1 VEYSSHII
9 NSQKQYS
16 MVLLFSNKMS
26 VVAILTSSAFVVVGS
41 LLLLPVAVT
50 GQQGEASIFPDQLP
64 FIGDLISNAFPT
76 WCIDEDERRVYDI
89 DTCEDGGTRSS
100 INGRFTPLYFS
111 KQFSGMDPA
120 LGGYP
125 TDIDIQYAF
134 YYAAP
139 FLGQACAGTPHHCT
153 EDFDGGEENCGSCP
167 KVKTDD
173 DSGPNGPGHIPPH
186 IALAALT
193 RLVDDCTVIM

>member
-1 VEYSSHII
+1 VEHSHHK
-9 NSQKQYS
+9 SQET

-26 VVAILTSSAFVVVGS
+26 VVAILTSAFVVVG
-41 LLLLPVAVT
+41 LLLPVVVT
-50 GQQGEASIFPDQLP
+50 VAGQQGDEVSIIFPDQLP
-64 FIGDLISNAFPT
+64 PIGDLISDAFPT
-76 WCIDEDERRVYDI
+76 WCIDEDERRVVDI
-89 DTCEDGGTRSS
+89 DTCKDGS
-100 INGRFTPLYFS
+100 INGKFTPLYFT

-153 EDFDGGEENCGSCP
+153 EDFDGTTENCGSCP
-167 KVKTDD
+167 KVKTDDD

-193 RLVDDCTVIM
+193 RLVLM

>member
-1 VEYSSHII
+1 
-9 NSQKQYS
+9 
-16 MVLLFSNKMS
+16 MVVLFSNKMS
-26 VVAILTSSAFVVVGS
+26 VDAILTSSAFVVVGS
-41 LLLLPVAVT
+41 LLLLPVAAVT
-50 GQQGEASIFPDQLP
+50 GQQHSREASIFPDQLP

-76 WCIDEDERRVYDI
+76 WCIDEDERRIYDI
-89 DTCEDGGTRSS
+89 EICDEDGTGSS
-100 INGRFTPLYFS
+100 INGRFTPLYFT
-111 KQFSGMDPA
+111 KQFSGMDPD

-134 YYAAP
+134 YYGAP

-153 EDFDGGEENCGSCP
+153 EDFDGGEVNCGSCP
-167 KVKTDD
+167 KVKTED

-193 RLVDDCTVIM
+193 RLVDDVL

>member
-1 VEYSSHII
+1 
-9 NSQKQYS
+9 
-16 MVLLFSNKMS
+16 
-26 VVAILTSSAFVVVGS
+26 
-41 LLLLPVAVT
+41 
-50 GQQGEASIFPDQLP
+50 
-64 FIGDLISNAFPT
+64 
-76 WCIDEDERRVYDI
+76 
-89 DTCEDGGTRSS
+89 
-100 INGRFTPLYFS
+100 
-111 KQFSGMDPA
+111 MDPA